1 MFGPYDSIT
10 EKTITIFWEI
20 YKILSQNTK
29 VQIRLENLQ
38 KIRGFEL

>member
-1 MFGPYDSIT
+1 MLGAYDSIT
-10 EKTITIFWEI
+10 KKTIIIFWEI

>member
-1 MFGPYDSIT
+1 MLGAYDSIT
-10 EKTITIFWEI
+10 KKTIIIFWEI
-20 YKILSQNTK
+20 YKILSQNTM